1 MEGSTEI
8 ANASMAL
15 KMLTMSEDEKQKM
28 EMIKKNQEMFKAK
41 QKEEA
46 EYKKQLEHISQQ
58 ERKVKQAEKNETTK
72 GNKLKYGANIVKFEP
87 PPEKRGG
94 WWAARID
101 NKLISIKTADRN
113 LWWLIRN
120 FLNVFSILAS
130 APPYLG
136 KSLAFNKHPILAC
149 PFLRTESAKKAFLLK
164 TQLWSWLGM
173 D

>member
-1 MEGSTEI
+1 MLIEALGYVELDGELHAFTGDYFQILMEGSTEI

-87 PPEKRGG
+87 PAEKRGG
-94 WWAARID
+94 
-101 NKLISIKTADRN
+101 
-113 LWWLIRN
+113 
-120 FLNVFSILAS
+120 
-130 APPYLG
+130 
-136 KSLAFNKHPILAC
+136 
-149 PFLRTESAKKAFLLK
+149 
-164 TQLWSWLGM
+164 
-173 D
+173 

>member
-1 MEGSTEI
+1 M
-8 ANASMAL
+8 
-15 KMLTMSEDEKQKM
+15 
-28 EMIKKNQEMFKAK
+28 
-41 QKEEA
+41 KEEA

-87 PPEKRGG
+87 PAEQRKG

-101 NKLISIKTADRN
+101 NKLISMKTAERN

-120 FLNVFSILAS
+120 FLCVFSILAS

-136 KSLAFNKHPILAC
+136 KCLAFNNTIPHVPIL
-149 PFLRTESAKKAFLLK
+149 RIENVKKRFYSK
-164 TQLWSWLGM
+164 PQLWSWLGIVF
-173 D
+173 